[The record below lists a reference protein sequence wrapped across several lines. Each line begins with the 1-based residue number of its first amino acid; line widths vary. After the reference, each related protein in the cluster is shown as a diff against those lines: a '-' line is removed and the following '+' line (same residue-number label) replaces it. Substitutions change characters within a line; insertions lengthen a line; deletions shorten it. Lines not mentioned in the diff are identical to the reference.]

1 MPMDGR
7 LEALD
12 DGRWRLRFVRELSHA
27 PEKVWRA
34 LVEPQYLA
42 AWMPARMDGERRE
55 GAPLRF
61 VFPEEP
67 SYESLG
73 EMRAFDPP
81 RLLEYSWEDEVL
93 RFELRAT
100 EYGCE
105 LTFLTHFQEV
115 GKASRDAAGWHVC
128 LDRLGAHLDGI
139 EQDWK
144 TKDRWRALN
153 ARYRE
158 SFGPAAS
165 TIGPPEWHPESRDEE
180 GSRELARDHSLTVRR
195 TFDAAPS
202 SLYAAWTEPAL
213 MRRWMGVRVEADVRP
228 GGAYR
233 REIEMDGERWVH
245 AGEYV
250 SLDPDRRI
258 VQTFRLETAGDN
270 PFRDEIVEVRLHLL
284 DDGRTELVLTEV
296 WNGPE
301 LTSGQERESSESWT
315 KWLAGMDP
323 LLRPLRRG

>member
-1 MPMDGR
+1 MLTDGR

-12 DGRWRLRFVRELSHA
+12 DGRWQLRFVRELSHA

-34 LVEPQYLA
+34 LVEPQHLA
-42 AWMPARMDGERRE
+42 AWMPARMEGERRE

-73 EMRAFDPP
+73 EMRVFEPP
-81 RLLEYSWEDEVL
+81 SLLEYSWEDEVL
-93 RFELRAT
+93 RFELRPT
-100 EYGCE
+100 ERGCE
-105 LTFLTHFQEV
+105 LTFLTRFEEV

-128 LDRLGAHLDGI
+128 LDQLEAHLDGV
-139 EQDWK
+139 EPDWK
-144 TKDRWRALN
+144 AEDRWRPLN

-158 SFGPAAS
+158 LFGPEAS
-165 TIGPPEWHPESRDEE
+165 TIGPPEWHPESRGEE
-180 GSRELARDHSLTVRR
+180 WSRELARDHSVTVRQ
-195 TFDAAPS
+195 TFEATPS
-202 SLYAAWTEPAL
+202 SLYAAWTDPAL

-250 SLDPDRRI
+250 SLDSDRRI
-258 VQTFRLETAGDN
+258 VQTFRVETSGDN
-270 PFRDEIVEVRLHLL
+270 PFRDEIVEVRLRPLGG
-284 DDGRTELVLTEV
+284 GRTELALTEA

-301 LTSGQERESSESWT
+301 LTAAQERESSESWA
-315 KWLAGMDP
+315 KWLAGLEP
-323 LLRPLRRG
+323 VLEQRT